1 MLSPGLTSYQ
11 RSMRT
16 ASCQPSSFR
25 LPSITIEPWAR
36 VMAYVSPRVD
46 VCAEAD
52 GGIPA
57 IAAVTAAALTM
68 RRAGRGRSS
77 RKQQIAW
84 RSCGQDNRELAQSDF
99 TMSDVSGIGRDFGS
113 QQS

>member
-1 MLSPGLTSYQ
+1 MLSPGLISYQ

-16 ASCQPSSFR
+16 ASRQPSSFK
-25 LPSITIEPWAR
+25 LPSMTIGPLAR

-57 IAAVTAAALTM
+57 IAAVTAALKMPRADISSL
-68 RRAGRGRSS
+68 RRDIAIGSFDRDKWYAGRVADARSVF
-77 RKQQIAW
+77 RA
-84 RSCGQDNRELAQSDF
+84 
-99 TMSDVSGIGRDFGS
+99 SGARVRG
-113 QQS
+113 